1 MPNCQCYKWHRVG
14 WLVILGS
21 VCAVASD
28 VIQHRGAIAQA
39 LPNLDSSL
47 GSEVA
52 QVPPVPQRDTLPP
65 PIEPLSLPETPAPA
79 DELLNTPPPEVT
91 EPVAP
96 APEPAPSEETVF
108 VERFE
113 IVGSTVFGEAD
124 WAALTAPYLNRNL
137 TFAELLQ
144 VRSAVTQLYV
154 SRGYINSG
162 AFLPPQE
169 PVNGVVT
176 IQVMEGRVEAI
187 NVTGTRRLNSSY
199 VRDRLAIA
207 TMTPFNVQRLLERLQ
222 LLQIDP
228 QINNIS
234 AELSS
239 SVRPG
244 SSVLDVE
251 VTESDPF
258 SLQLVTNNGRSPSV
272 GSWRRQ
278 IQANQANLLGQ
289 GDVLSVSYA
298 NTSGSDAL
306 DASYVIPL
314 NPRNGTLILNYGIAQ
329 SDVVEEPFNALD
341 IQSDS
346 RYYEVGFRQP
356 LLQTPTQEFALS
368 LTASRRESQSEF
380 LEDLIGEPVPFPGV
394 GADAEGRTRVSVL
407 RFTQEWTQQRS
418 QEVFAARSQFSLGL
432 DALDSTVNEVGPD
445 SRFLAWR
452 GQTQWVR
459 LLAPDTLL
467 LVRGEVQLADA
478 PLVSLEQF
486 GLGGQTSVRGYRQDF
501 LLTDNGALASA
512 EVRLPILRSRP
523 LDGVLHLIPFMD
535 VGVGW
540 NAEGE
545 NPDPNGLISVGL
557 GLQWRQSDRLTAR
570 LDWGIPLVSVDTRE
584 RTWQESGVYFSIVYT
599 PF

>member
-1 MPNCQCYKWHRVG
+1 MG
-14 WLVILGS
+14 WALALGS
-21 VCAVASD
+21 L
-28 VIQHRGAIAQA
+28 GAIASEGIEGRQA
-39 LPNLDSSL
+39 IAQSVIEPVAITEP
-47 GSEVA
+47 GFAVSEVA

-65 PIEPLSLPETPAPA
+65 PLEPLPIPETPTPPPE
-79 DELLNTPPPEVT
+79 DLLNTPVPNVMPVTPSPP
-91 EPVAP
+91 A
-96 APEPAPSEETVF
+96 SDEESVF

-113 IVGSTVFGEAD
+113 IVGSTVFSEAD
-124 WAALTAPYLNRNL
+124 WAALTAPYVNRNL

-144 VRSAVTQLYV
+144 VRSAVTQLYLD
-154 SRGYINSG
+154 RGYINSG
-162 AFLPPQE
+162 AFLPPQD

-176 IQVMEGRVEAI
+176 IQVLEGGVEAI
-187 NVTGTRRLNSSY
+187 NVTGTRRLNPSY

-207 TMTPFNVQRLLERLQ
+207 TTTPFNVQRLLERLQ
-222 LLQIDP
+222 LLQLDP
-228 QINNIS
+228 QIENIS
-234 AELSS
+234 AELAS

-244 SSVLDVE
+244 SSVLEVR
-251 VTESDPF
+251 VTEADPF
-258 SLQLVTNNGRSPSV
+258 SLQLATNNGRSPSV

-278 IQANQANLLGQ
+278 VQASQANLLGQ
-289 GDVLSVSYA
+289 GDVLTVGYA
-298 NTSGSDAL
+298 NTEGSNAL
-306 DASYVIPL
+306 DASYTIPL
-314 NPRNGTLILNYGIAQ
+314 NPRNGTLILNYGLAE
-329 SDVVEEPFNALD
+329 SDVIEEPFNALD

-356 LLQTPTQEFALS
+356 LIQTPTEEFALS

-380 LEDLIGEPVPFPGV
+380 LEDLVGEPVPFPGV
-394 GADAEGRTRVSVL
+394 GADAEGRTRISAL

-418 QEVFAARSQFSLGL
+418 QEVFAVRSQFSLGL
-432 DALDSTVNEVGPD
+432 DAFDSTVNEGAPD
-445 SRFLAWR
+445 SRFFAWR

-459 LLAPDTLL
+459 LLSPDTLL
-467 LVRGEVQLADA
+467 LVRGELQLADA

-486 GLGGQTSVRGYRQDF
+486 GLGGQTTVRGYRQDF

-523 LDGVLHLIPFMD
+523 LDGILHLIPFMD
-535 VGVGW
+535 FGVGW
-540 NAEGE
+540 NAEGD
-545 NPDPNGLISVGL
+545 NPDPNGLVSVGL